1 MQARQLM
8 QLTPRS
14 PARRPLYLQTRSDSA
29 RWSTADSPGCIR
41 VGGTHRL
48 SIIEPLIRQ
57 ATSLQIW
64 VDQDSS
70 VSAWI
75 VANPSGTLML
85 MLSPDVDR
93 GFSGEGQAL
102 EALSASQSRQLLPA
116 IRAQLKWQDALSIRE
131 LAQAASIDSGSVEKS
146 LSVLGTQGVVGFD
159 LSDQAYFHREL
170 PFAIDAIEKY
180 QGRLAGATELA
191 ANTAVTPLP
200 DVGPDQV
207 FEVRSEDAFYRVTV
221 MADGQWRCTCPWYGK
236 HRGQRGPCKH
246 LLAVRLQTSKR

>member
-1 MQARQLM
+1 V
-8 QLTPRS
+8 
-14 PARRPLYLQTRSDSA
+14 
-29 RWSTADSPGCIR
+29 DSPDCIR
-41 VGGTHRL
+41 VGGAHRL
-48 SIIEPLIRQ
+48 SIIEPLTRQ

-64 VDQDSS
+64 VDRDSS

-102 EALSASQSRQLLPA
+102 EGLAASQSRQVLPS
-116 IRAQLKWQDALSIRE
+116 IRAQLKWQDTLSVHE
-131 LAQAASIDSGSVEKS
+131 LAQAASIDNSAVEKS

-159 LSDQAYFHREL
+159 LAEQAYFHREL
-170 PFAIDAIEKY
+170 PFASDAVDKY
-180 QGRLAGATELA
+180 QSRLQGASELA
-191 ANTAVTPLP
+191 TNTAVTAVPGP
-200 DVGPDQV
+200 GPDQV
-207 FEVRSEDAFYRVTV
+207 FEVRSDDAVYRVTV

-246 LLAVRLQTSKR
+246 LLAVRLQKS